1 MLHQTHRQVRGKIF
15 VKRTARAQQKGP
27 RKAEAFGKAMSR

>member
-1 MLHQTHRQVRGKIF
+1 MLPRRTRQVRGKIF
-15 VKRTARAQQKGP
+15 VKHTAHAQQKGP

>member
-1 MLHQTHRQVRGKIF
+1 MLYQTHRQVRGKIF
-15 VKRTARAQQKGP
+15 IEHTARAQQKGP

>member
-1 MLHQTHRQVRGKIF
+1 MLHQTHPSSCCKIF
-15 VKRTARAQQKGP
+15 VKHTARAQQKGP

>member
-1 MLHQTHRQVRGKIF
+1 MLHQTHRQVHGKIL
-15 VKRTARAQQKGP
+15 VKHTARAQQKGP